1 MNDDP
6 VGRIYCDEYAQRIQ
20 AQLAKIAS
28 FIDTER
34 ELSSA
39 EDLEALEEEVQQ
51 LTRVLGGLLVGDQL
65 QRSLCS
71 EKLHEEES
79 ALIRDYPR
87 RLNSDGLVKVFI
99 RTVQG
104 LKCEV
109 KARYYRQK
117 GGRRGRGL
125 YPGLLVLGIHDRCT
139 PGLASEVSQLS
150 AILGSLEEARGV
162 LSSRGVELNI
172 KTVRTLSYGYAQR
185 ARRMQQLEQME
196 FDSTASGRRVVISCD
211 GGRVRLREP
220 KRGRKSQKGRDR
232 FKGAWREPKLIIIYV
247 VDSEGKQE
255 KCFAPLIDGLLKQP
269 DAVFKL
275 LRSYLVQLQIEKADQ
290 VLFVA
295 DGATWIWPRVAKL
308 FSALGLNSDRAYEL
322 VDFYHAVEHLS
333 KVAGLRKSWSAKQ
346 RRRWVKRHRRLLL
359 KGDVAQVVEAV
370 CEICRGRHS
379 KAIRTERDY
388 FIKNAA
394 RMAYAK
400 LKGLKLPIGSGSV
413 ESAIRRVIN
422 LRLKGACIFWY
433 RENAEAM
440 LMLRAYY
447 KAGRWN
453 MLKSMANSPASV
465 AHS

>member
-1 MNDDP
+1 MNDDSG
-6 VGRIYCDEYAQRIQ
+6 GRIYCDEYPQRIQ
-20 AQLAKIAS
+20 AQLEKIAA
-28 FIDTER
+28 FIETAR

-39 EDLEALEEEVQQ
+39 EELEALEEEVQQ
-51 LTRVLGGLLVGDQL
+51 LTNVLGGLLVGDQL

-71 EKLHEEES
+71 EKLHEQES
-79 ALIRDYPR
+79 ALVQGYPK
-87 RLNSDGLVKVFI
+87 RLNSDGLVRVVI

-109 KARYYRQK
+109 QARYYRQK

-185 ARRMQQLEQME
+185 ARRMQQLGQME

-232 FKGAWREPKLIIIYV
+232 YKGAWREPKLIIIYV
-247 VDSEGKQE
+247 VDAEGKQE
-255 KCFAPLIDGLLKQP
+255 RCFAPLIDGLLKQP
-269 DAVFKL
+269 DTVFNL
-275 LRSYLVQLQIEKADQ
+275 LRSYLHQLQIEKADQ

-308 FSALGLNSDRAYEL
+308 FSALGLNSNRAYEL

-359 KGDVAQVVEAV
+359 KGEVNQVVEAV

-400 LKGLKLPIGSGSV
+400 LKDLKLPIGSGSV

-453 MLKSMANSPASV
+453 MLKSMANSPSSV
-465 AHS
+465 THI

>member
-275 LRSYLVQLQIEKADQ
+275 LRSYLVQLQIEKSDQ